1 MEFQNKAQSCEA
13 IKQKLKG
20 FLCGDAAV
28 PVVATSYRGCVFW
41 PPVLPYSF
49 TLYCV
54 LALRPAMTVE
64 RVSPDKVRP
73 IACDGADAS
82 LTSTIKLSKVFFPVC
97 HDRENLSEVT
107 LEMTSLDR
115 SGSSATEGK
124 NTRFLLTKLNSFKD
138 RNY

>member
-1 MEFQNKAQSCEA
+1 MN
-13 IKQKLKG
+13 QKMQG
-20 FLCGDAAV
+20 FVEGDAAV

-41 PPVLPYSF
+41 PPELPYSF

-54 LALRPAMTVE
+54 LALRPTITVE

-73 IACDGADAS
+73 IACDGAAAS

-97 HDRENLSEVT
+97 HDRENLSEVM

-115 SGSSATEGK
+115 SGASATEREK
-124 NTRFLLTKLNSFKD
+124 NTCFFFFLN
-138 RNY
+138 